1 MHIVLGNYLHNG
13 YDSIMPIMLLQIIYV
28 RNNEKQNY
36 ECVEVG
42 IFFFFLRNTEVTEK
56 ISSRIGY
63 SEL

>member
-42 IFFFFLRNTEVTEK
+42 IFFLKNTEVTEK